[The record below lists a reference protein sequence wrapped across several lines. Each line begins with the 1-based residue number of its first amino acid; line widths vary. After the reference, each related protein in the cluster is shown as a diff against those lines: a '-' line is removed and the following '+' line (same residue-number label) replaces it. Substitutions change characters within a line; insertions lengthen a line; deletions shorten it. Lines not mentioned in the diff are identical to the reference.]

1 MKVSGISKHGS
12 LIKYC
17 NQLLANKGLSKKS
30 YSVSTNYLLQLP
42 LAQGERWVPGV
53 YPTCV
58 REVGG
63 VFSMMKTF
71 ALFVES
77 FQYDENF
84 SYFWGEF

>member
-1 MKVSGISKHGS
+1 MASAAPFGVIMG
-12 LIKYC
+12 Y
-17 NQLLANKGLSKKS
+17 
-30 YSVSTNYLLQLP
+30 YPLQLP

-71 ALFVES
+71 HIFGEG
-77 FQYDENF
+77 FNYDEN
-84 SYFWGEF
+84 GEYKI

>member
-1 MKVSGISKHGS
+1 MASAAPFEVIMG
-12 LIKYC
+12 Y
-17 NQLLANKGLSKKS
+17 
-30 YSVSTNYLLQLP
+30 YPLQLP

-71 ALFVES
+71 TLFVES
-77 FQYDENF
+77 F
-84 SYFWGEF
+84 